1 MNGIVYGVIEGKY
14 SLNGLTR
21 TAFGIAVYS
30 GPDIDDI
37 SNVVLTISDITSDKA
52 KLKSF
57 VELCNRLE
65 LSLIHIFD
73 AVDDFLA

>member
-1 MNGIVYGVIEGKY
+1 MIGIVYGVVEEKY

-21 TAFGIAVYS
+21 TSFGIAVYS
-30 GPDIDDI
+30 GSDIDDT

-65 LSLIHIFD
+65 LSLIHIFE
-73 AVDDFLA
+73 AVDDFIA

>member
-1 MNGIVYGVIEGKY
+1 MNGIVYGVIEEKY

-21 TAFGIAVYS
+21 TAFGIAAYCGS
-30 GPDIDDI
+30 DMYDT

-73 AVDDFLA
+73 AVDDFIA